1 MAAFTID
8 QFIAIEGAV
17 DTAANMI
24 AMTGDTKLRDNM
36 RSAQYLM
43 SVIRSHAQTYAN
55 ATPDQDNAEI
65 SLSLLSALYR

>member
-1 MAAFTID
+1 
-8 QFIAIEGAV
+8 
-17 DTAANMI
+17 
-24 AMTGDTKLRDNM
+24 MTGDTKLRDNM

-65 SLSLLSALYR
+65 GLSLLSALYR